1 MAIRESKKN
10 IRGDAS
16 NDSSWITSRIDVVA
30 DRNLNLNEACRR
42 WVATAR
48 YREQRSQGKSRLF
61 PSNNRY
67 YEVRRGS
74 RQGMIATNFSRL
86 ACYTWGVLNRVR
98 FVWSTTT
105 TPQSTDPITW
115 SNRTGSLP
123 VRGLQ
128 PPMNSDVSR
137 RKIAIM
143 SENVVAFR

>member
-1 MAIRESKKN
+1 MAIRESEKN

-16 NDSSWITSRIDVVA
+16 NDTSWITSRIDVVA

-48 YREQRSQGKSRLF
+48 YREPRSQGKSRLF

-86 ACYTWGVLNRVR
+86 ARYT
-98 FVWSTTT
+98 
-105 TPQSTDPITW
+105 
-115 SNRTGSLP
+115 
-123 VRGLQ
+123 
-128 PPMNSDVSR
+128 
-137 RKIAIM
+137 
-143 SENVVAFR
+143 